1 MKEAEAMDNWLEVS
15 EHFMVNKLLVKTS
28 VVLTGKPLQV
38 VILYHF
44 TWQPEK
50 VYLCPQWSREKS
62 KKVLKTYGNVSNYLQ
77 PQTSDNIPLQKSKGM
92 NC

>member
-28 VVLTGKPLQV
+28 VVLTGKPLQA

-50 VYLCPQWSREKS
+50 V
-62 KKVLKTYGNVSNYLQ
+62 
-77 PQTSDNIPLQKSKGM
+77 
-92 NC
+92 